1 MNRLKEIRLA
11 QNMAQNVLA
20 EQVGIT
26 RMTLSR
32 YEKSEFLPSVD
43 IALRLARIL
52 GVKVQDIWSEEE
64 GELRMKGESRTPGKM
79 CRTLKNH

>member
-64 GELRMKGESRTPGKM
+64 GELRMK
-79 CRTLKNH
+79 

>member
-52 GVKVQDIWSEEE
+52 GVTVQDIWIEDE
-64 GELRMKGESRTPGKM
+64 GEMRMK
-79 CRTLKNH
+79 

>member
-1 MNRLKEIRLA
+1 MNRLKEIRI
-11 QNMAQNVLA
+11 AQNVSQTELA

-52 GVKVQDIWSEEE
+52 GVTVQDIWIEDEEAE
-64 GELRMKGESRTPGKM
+64 ETRTK
-79 CRTLKNH
+79 

>member
-26 RMTLSR
+26 RITLSR

-52 GVKVQDIWSEEE
+52 GVTVQDIWIEDEEAE
-64 GELRMKGESRTPGKM
+64 ETRTK
-79 CRTLKNH
+79 

>member
-1 MNRLKEIRLA
+1 
-11 QNMAQNVLA
+11 MAQNVLA

-64 GELRMKGESRTPGKM
+64 GELRMK
-79 CRTLKNH
+79 

>member
-52 GVKVQDIWSEEE
+52 GVTVQEIWSEGWETTT
-64 GELRMKGESRTPGKM
+64 K
-79 CRTLKNH
+79 

>member
-26 RMTLSR
+26 RMTLNR

-64 GELRMKGESRTPGKM
+64 GELRMK
-79 CRTLKNH
+79 

>member
-52 GVKVQDIWSEEE
+52 GVTVQDIWIEDEEAE
-64 GELRMKGESRTPGKM
+64 ETRTK
-79 CRTLKNH
+79 

>member
-11 QNMAQNVLA
+11 RNVSQNVLA

-43 IALRLARIL
+43 IAFRLARIL
-52 GVKVQDIWSEEE
+52 GVTVQDIWIEDEEAE
-64 GELRMKGESRTPGKM
+64 ETRTK
-79 CRTLKNH
+79 

>member
-1 MNRLKEIRLA
+1 
-11 QNMAQNVLA
+11 MAQNVLA

-26 RMTLSR
+26 RITLSR

-52 GVKVQDIWSEEE
+52 GVTVQDIWIEDEEAE
-64 GELRMKGESRTPGKM
+64 ETRTK
-79 CRTLKNH
+79 